1 MSTTLFYFFVKVQVH
16 VFVRLKTKHSTYTC
30 CSYLDTSLQC
40 YAVTKSAES
49 SCVVVQTLTRCLL
62 TVCAVHCHR

>member
-40 YAVTKSAES
+40 YAVMPKSAES
-49 SCVVVQTLTRCLL
+49 LCVVVQTLTR
-62 TVCAVHCHR
+62 